1 MLQGFSHTCHLFY
14 VIMIQFDNRKEA
26 KKMTSKQKVKKAIQL
41 LEEVLTEGDIEE
53 YGISESVVEEAHDM
67 LEQEV
72 EYSE

>member
-1 MLQGFSHTCHLFY
+1 
-14 VIMIQFDNRKEA
+14 
-26 KKMTSKQKVKKAIQL
+26 MTSKQKVKKAIQL